1 MSRKFHIE
9 KSFFDKEIL
18 GYDAKTKT
26 PQTWPY
32 ENQEQRDYEHWL
44 KQVQDPVTGQF
55 FKKTDTEVDYD
66 DDGKEIPESRK
77 TVEKEPFFKR
87 TQIVRLRTRDGK
99 EFLYSR
105 GQITGYT
112 ALGSISTTRF
122 MEPEVWKQTLFK
134 RHMAWVEKEAKHREI
149 CDGPNDSIMHYTL
162 PFTPEN
168 VDKLM
173 KEAIPNVALVV
184 KEEGKTQSK
193 ECPSLEMFKT
203 KPFDYILND
212 KWLTAEQREEAIKK
226 YEAME
231 KNIISKRKPM

>member
-1 MSRKFHIE
+1 MSRKWEIE
-9 KSFFDKEIL
+9 QSFFKKEIL
-18 GYDAKTKT
+18 GYDPKTKE

-32 ENQEQRDYEHWL
+32 ENQEKRDYDYWL
-44 KQVQDPVTGQF
+44 KDVQDPITKQF
-55 FKKTDTEVDYD
+55 YKKTATEVDYD
-66 DDGKEIPESRK
+66 DDGKEIPSSKK

-99 EFLYSR
+99 EFLSSR

-122 MEPEVWKQTLFK
+122 EEPEMWKQTLFK
-134 RHMAWVEKEAKHREI
+134 RHMAFVQRENRHLEI

-162 PFTPEN
+162 PFTSEN

-173 KEAIPNVALVV
+173 KDKVPNISLVV

-193 ECPSLEMFKT
+193 ECRDLEMFKT

-212 KWLTAEQREEAIKK
+212 EWLTAEEREEAIKK
-226 YEAME
+226 YEAIE
-231 KNIISKRKPM
+231 KNIISKRKAM